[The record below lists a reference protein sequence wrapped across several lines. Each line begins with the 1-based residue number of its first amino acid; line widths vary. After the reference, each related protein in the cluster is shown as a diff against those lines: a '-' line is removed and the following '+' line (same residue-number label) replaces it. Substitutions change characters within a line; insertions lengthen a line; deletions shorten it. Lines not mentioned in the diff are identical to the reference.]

1 MSTTQLLTDRRVTLG
16 VTFVVA
22 FCSIAYELV
31 YSEFL
36 TVFYGGTVLR
46 YSVTIG
52 LYMFSLGVGAFL
64 SPQLGDTESNFLR
77 TELYL
82 ALAGPLGAG
91 LIVGVN
97 AVPQVVVPGSRTLGL
112 VVSHVPILVVGLL
125 SGFEIPLL
133 ERLVDD
139 RERGT
144 LAWVGRTPRRIAT
157 AVLGLLFTVDPSDRD
172 ALSEVLGVDYLG
184 SLAGTVVYA
193 LVLYP
198 EYGLVVTVLAL
209 GLLNALAAL
218 TFAAWTLAGSTVDR
232 PTARDWRAVLLVGLV
247 VSGGYTGLVANGQTV
262 DRVVT
267 ESYVEREIVSDY
279 QPGRVDVDV
288 REYRTTAYQRVT
300 VYDRAIEGEPGTDRC
315 LRLDTAIQLCDEW
328 VDSYHSGLVDVPV
341 ATHQNT
347 SELDVLLVGGGDYV
361 AVDHLR
367 KYGARVDQVDID
379 GEFLAYARND
389 SYVRQFHDGAHRYDR
404 LNTTV
409 GDATRFLRETDT
421 RYDLILLDLPGAK
434 SDDSLGLYSTE
445 FYTLLRE
452 HLTDR
457 GVVATWTYSK
467 YTHARHHAAY
477 VNTVRAAGFEQF
489 APYAVYDD
497 LDGDGDR
504 ERSET
509 FYLLSPGPT
518 PAVDLDRAKSP
529 YLARNADRV
538 GPVEWRPLP
547 RYRGVDPNSVFHP
560 NYDILIQ

>member
-1 MSTTQLLTDRRVTLG
+1 MSTTEYVTDRRVKLGLTL
-16 VTFVVA
+16 VVA

-31 YSEFL
+31 YSELL

-64 SPQLGDTESNFLR
+64 SPQLGDAESNFLR
-77 TELYL
+77 TEVYL

-91 LIVGVN
+91 VIVGVN
-97 AVPQVVVPGSRTLGL
+97 SVPQIVFPGSETLGL

-139 RERGT
+139 RDRGT
-144 LAWVGRTPRRIAT
+144 LARIGQTPRRIAT
-157 AVLGLLFTVDPSDRD
+157 ALLGLLFTVEPSDSD

-198 EYGLVVTVLAL
+198 GYGLVVSVLAL

-218 TFAAWTLAGSTVDR
+218 TFAAWTLAGPAPRT
-232 PTARDWRAVLLVGLV
+232 TAGDWRAVLLVGLV
-247 VSGGYTGLVANGQTV
+247 VSGGYTGLVANGQSV

-267 ESYVEREIVSDY
+267 ESYVESEIVSDY

-300 VYDRAIEGEPGTDRC
+300 VYDREIEGEPGTDRC

-328 VDSYHSGLVDVPV
+328 VDSYHSGLVDVPM
-341 ATHQNT
+341 AAHQNR
-347 SELDVLLVGGGDYV
+347 SQLDVLLIGGGDYV

-367 KYGARVDQVDID
+367 EYGARVDQVDID

-389 SYVRQFHDGAHRYDR
+389 SYLRQFHDGAYRYDR

-409 GDATRFLRETDT
+409 GDATQFLRESDT

-434 SDDSLGLYSTE
+434 SDDSLGFYSTE
-445 FYTLLRE
+445 FYTLLRQ

-457 GVVATWTYSK
+457 GVVGTWTYSK
-467 YTHARHHAAY
+467 YSYAQHHAAY
-477 VNTVRAAGFEQF
+477 VNTVRTAGFEQF
-489 APYAVYDD
+489 APYAVYEDF
-497 LDGDGDR
+497 DGDGDR

-560 NYDILIQ
+560 NYDILIR